1 MHYNNPNAF
10 DTSGYKNKTQYTE
23 GKTAAGTDYYY
34 TYGNTLFIV
43 LDTNNYNCATHENVM
58 RKAIKENP
66 DAKWKVVMFHQDIYG
81 SGHDHTYSRTYQLQ
95 SDGKNSIMEENSD
108 SRNRSVLI
116 CRNHIQMQSVS
127 ENTSGIL

>member
-10 DTSGYKNKTQYTE
+10 DTGGYRNTAKYTE

-66 DAKWKVVMFHQDIYG
+66 NVKWKVVMFHQDIYG
-81 SGHDHTYSRTYQLQ
+81 SDM
-95 SDGKNSIMEENSD
+95 I
-108 SRNRSVLI
+108 
-116 CRNHIQMQSVS
+116 IQ
-127 ENTSGIL
+127 ILTEWF

>member
-66 DAKWKVVMFHQDIYG
+66 DQTFLHSFKNMCFLDRFWK
-81 SGHDHTYSRTYQLQ
+81 
-95 SDGKNSIMEENSD
+95 
-108 SRNRSVLI
+108 
-116 CRNHIQMQSVS
+116 
-127 ENTSGIL
+127 